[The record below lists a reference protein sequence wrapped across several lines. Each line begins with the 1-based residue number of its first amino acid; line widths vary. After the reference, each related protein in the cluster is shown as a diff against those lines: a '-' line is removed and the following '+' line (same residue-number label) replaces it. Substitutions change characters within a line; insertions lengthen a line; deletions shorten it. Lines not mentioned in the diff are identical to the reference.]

1 MRGEFA
7 ALIRLTSQLADTAPD
22 LRPGPGET
30 WIGDDAAV
38 VTPGPGRLLL
48 AADTVVE
55 GVHADLTLTGLDD
68 LGWKAM
74 AVNMSDIAAM
84 GGVPAQALVA
94 VSGPAQTDLELLYRG
109 IAAAAACF
117 GCPVVGGD
125 LTNAPLLV
133 VTVAVTGRVEGA
145 PVLRSGARPGDGIWV
160 SGPLGASAA
169 GLRSYRRGG
178 PATGT
183 VDQALRAAHA
193 RPSPALRAGLA
204 AREAG
209 AHAMIDVSD
218 GLSADLG
225 HLADASGVGFR
236 LERVPVAEG
245 ATEADALGG
254 GEDYALVFTAP
265 DATAVRAAFA
275 GLAAPELIGVCTED
289 PGERRLRGR
298 PLPVTGWEH
307 EWSEAPAGGPSAP
320 GPGAAGM

>member
-1 MRGEFA
+1 VRGEFA
-7 ALIRLTSQLADTAPD
+7 ALIRLTSQLADSAPE

-38 VTPGPGRLLL
+38 VSTSSSGWQLL

-55 GVHADLTLTGLDD
+55 GVHADLSLTSLDD
-68 LGWKAM
+68 LGWKVMVA
-74 AVNMSDIAAM
+74 NLSDLAAM
-84 GGVPAQALVA
+84 GGLPDKALVA
-94 VSGPAQTDLELLYRG
+94 VSGPPHTDLDLLYRG
-109 IAAAAACF
+109 IASAAACF
-117 GCPVVGGD
+117 TCPVIGGD
-125 LTNAPLLV
+125 LTNAPVLV

-160 SGPLGASAA
+160 TGPLGASAA

-178 PATGT
+178 PPADP

-193 RPSPALRAGLA
+193 RPHPALPAGSA
-204 AREAG
+204 ARLAG

-236 LERVPVAEG
+236 LDRIPVAAG

-254 GEDYALVFTAP
+254 GEDYVLVFAAP
-265 DATAVRAAFA
+265 DAEAVRAAFA
-275 GLAAPELIGVCTED
+275 QLSPPELIGMCTED
-289 PGERRLRGR
+289 PRERLLRGA
-298 PLPVTGWEH
+298 PLPLAGWEH
-307 EWSEAPAGGPSAP
+307 DWSGGPPEPA
-320 GPGAAGM
+320 